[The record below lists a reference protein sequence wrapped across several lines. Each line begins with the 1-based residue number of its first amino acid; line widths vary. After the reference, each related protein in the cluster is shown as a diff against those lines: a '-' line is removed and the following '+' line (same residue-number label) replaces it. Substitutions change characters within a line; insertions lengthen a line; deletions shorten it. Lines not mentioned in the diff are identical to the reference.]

1 MSVGGNIRKI
11 IELRPNL
18 LKTIWVNFKVLKF
31 KDAIKFP
38 IVLYGGVEL
47 RGLKKGSIVFEKV
60 SRAILRIGGGGGFY
74 GRVPRSHTLYH
85 NHGTHYVHG
94 RCNILNG
101 GIINITDKAVFETGK
116 RVSIGAN
123 VRIKCTD
130 KIAIGD
136 SCMISW
142 DVQIF
147 DTDFHYVVSEGK
159 EIMRNNKPVI
169 IGDAVWIGS
178 RVTILK
184 GTELPE
190 GTVVSSNSL
199 VNKSFMKGDLDVC
212 KELVLGGVPAKVI
225 GMGKRRFMFEG
236 EDMPSLIA
244 ADVLLNKMFLE
255 NKSITSVGVDSILGN

>member
-60 SRAILRIGGGGGFY
+60 SRATLRIGGGGGFY

-169 IGDAVWIGS
+169 IGDTVWIGS

-199 VNKSFMKGDLDVC
+199 VNKSFKEEGADLA
-212 KELVLGGVPAKVI
+212 LGGMPAKII
-225 GMGKRRFMFEG
+225 GRDKRRFVFEG

-244 ADVLLNKMFLE
+244 ADEKLNRVFSE
-255 NKSITSVGVDSILGN
+255 NRDLFSVDVENVK